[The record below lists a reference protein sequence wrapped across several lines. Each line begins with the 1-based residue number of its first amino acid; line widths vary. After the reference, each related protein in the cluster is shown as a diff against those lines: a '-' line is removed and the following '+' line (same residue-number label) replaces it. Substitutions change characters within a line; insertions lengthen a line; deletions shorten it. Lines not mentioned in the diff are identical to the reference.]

1 MKLRSG
7 ICAAALLCS
16 LTGTMR
22 GEEVKNDLPQER
34 IRIYQLFVR
43 LFSNTNETRKQNGT
57 LAENGV
63 GKFSG
68 INDAALTSLREMGF
82 SHIWLTGVVQ
92 QATGTDY
99 SSIGQPADD
108 PDLLKGIAGS
118 PYAIKD
124 YFDVCPD
131 YADAPENRLDEFKAL
146 IERMHGHGL
155 KALIDF
161 VPNHVARSY
170 ASDVK
175 PELDFGKN
183 DDTSKP
189 FHPQNNFFYLKA
201 GGGGPPLRLPTVK
214 DGKPVSPTCKL
225 PGIECDGLFA
235 PEKEHGRVTGN
246 NQATWTPSLDDW
258 YETVKLNYGFDF
270 TAASKNVREYP
281 NASAPDK
288 PVPDTWKKM
297 DQVLA
302 YWQSLGVDGFRCDMA
317 HMEPPEFWSWAIA
330 QARERNP
337 EVVFLAEAYDN
348 DPAKV
353 PATNSKETNVMFH
366 LLKAGFTGVY
376 DDPTYKTL
384 KKIYEGPA
392 WANDLDDNRPNP
404 LIFENSLRY
413 AENHDE
419 VRLAAKSQWGG
430 HGMKVGP
437 AICAILYGLSRGPVM
452 LYNGQEVGE
461 PGAGVEGFGSD
472 DSRTSI
478 FDYWAMPE
486 LTKWVNGHAYDGG
499 KLSGP
504 QKELRATYGR
514 LLRLMNEPAFR
525 NGRTFPLNKANNN
538 NPRYG
543 RIAGETA
550 SGHWLYSFLRID
562 DASGQKFLVVVNLH
576 PSETLKDVRINIPAD
591 ALRQPPGASWVDQL
605 SDQNVTATTE
615 GNEIK
620 VAQIPPATPFLF
632 RFTERK

>member
-7 ICAAALLCS
+7 ICAAALTCL
-16 LTGTMR
+16 LTGTMP
-22 GEEVKNDLPQER
+22 GEEVKNHLPQER

-43 LFSNTNETRKQNGT
+43 LFGNTNEARKSNGT
-57 LAENGV
+57 IAENGV
-63 GKFSG
+63 GKFSH
-68 INDAALTSLREMGF
+68 INDAALASLRDMGF
-82 SHIWLTGVVQ
+82 SHIWLTGVLQ
-92 QATGTDY
+92 QATATDY

-131 YADAPENRLDEFKAL
+131 YADKPENRIEEFKSL
-146 IERMHGHGL
+146 LDRMHALRL

-175 PELDFGKN
+175 PELDFGRN
-183 DDTSKP
+183 DDTSKQFDP
-189 FHPQNNFFYLKA
+189 KNNFFYLKP
-201 GGGGPPLRLPTVK
+201 GSGGPPLRLPTVK

-225 PGIECDGLFA
+225 PGIDCDGLFA
-235 PEKEHGRVTGN
+235 PEREFGRVTGN
-246 NQATWTPSLDDW
+246 NKASWTPGIDDW

-270 TAASKNVREYP
+270 TVASKNVREYP

-288 PVPDTWKKM
+288 PVPDTWNKM

-330 QARERNP
+330 RARERNP
-337 EVVFLAEAYDN
+337 QVVFIAEAYDN

-353 PATNSKETNVMFH
+353 PATNSSESNVMFH

-376 DDPTYKTL
+376 DDPTYKAL

-392 WANDLDDNRPNP
+392 WANDLDDNRPNQ

-419 VRLAAKSQWGG
+419 VRLASKSQWGG
-430 HGMKVGP
+430 NGMKVGP
-437 AICAILYGLSRGPVM
+437 AISAILYGLSSGPVM

-478 FDYWAMPE
+478 FDYWSMPE
-486 LTKWVNGHAYDGG
+486 LVKWVNGNAYDGG
-499 KLSGP
+499 KLSDA
-504 QKELRATYGR
+504 QKGLRATYGR

-525 NGRTFPLNKANNN
+525 SGRTIPLNKANNN

-543 RIAGETA
+543 RIGGETA

-576 PSETLKDVRINIPAD
+576 PSETMKDVRITVPAD
-591 ALRQPPGASWVDQL
+591 ALRDGAAGAVWVDQL
-605 SDQNVTATTE
+605 AEKGVSATME
-615 GNEIK
+615 RQEVR
-620 VAQIPPATPFLF
+620 VAEIPPATPLLL
-632 RFTERK
+632 RMTL